1 MASLVEDLLNILQ
14 TERNTYDQLY
24 DLAQKEREAIID
36 RKLELL
42 EETVAKEQELGSE
55 LKNLENAR
63 VKGLRS
69 MAIVLGKDGQDL
81 TVSQIIDLL
90 DRQPEEQKMLT
101 EAKEALVESANRMQF
116 MNQQN
121 QVLLQQAMEMVDF
134 DLTLFRSLRQAPETA
149 NYNRSAYST
158 GDFLPSG
165 GFDAKQ

>member
-1 MASLVEDLLNILQ
+1 
-14 TERNTYDQLY
+14 
-24 DLAQKEREAIID
+24 
-36 RKLELL
+36 
-42 EETVAKEQELGSE
+42 
-55 LKNLENAR
+55 
-63 VKGLRS
+63 
-69 MAIVLGKDGQDL
+69 
-81 TVSQIIDLL
+81 VSQIIDLL

>member
-24 DLAQKEREAIID
+24 ELAQKEREAIID

-101 EAKEALVESANRMQF
+101 EAKDALVESANRMQF

-158 GDFLPSG
+158 GDILPSV

>member
-63 VKGLRS
+63 VKG
-69 MAIVLGKDGQDL
+69 
-81 TVSQIIDLL
+81 
-90 DRQPEEQKMLT
+90 
-101 EAKEALVESANRMQF
+101 F
-116 MNQQN
+116 
-121 QVLLQQAMEMVDF
+121 QVLF
-134 DLTLFRSLRQAPETA
+134 ITLL
-149 NYNRSAYST
+149 
-158 GDFLPSG
+158 
-165 GFDAKQ
+165 

>member
-14 TERNTYDQLY
+14 TERDTYDRLY
-24 DLAQKEREAIID
+24 DLAQSEREAIID
-36 RKLELL
+36 RKLDLL
-42 EETVAKEQELGSE
+42 EETVSKEQELGSE

-63 VKGLRS
+63 VKSLRS

-90 DRQPEEQKMLT
+90 DRQPKEQQMLR
-101 EAKEALVESANRMQF
+101 EAKDALVESANRMQF

-121 QVLLQQAMEMVDF
+121 QVLLGQAMEMVDF

-158 GDFLPSG
+158 GDILPSG